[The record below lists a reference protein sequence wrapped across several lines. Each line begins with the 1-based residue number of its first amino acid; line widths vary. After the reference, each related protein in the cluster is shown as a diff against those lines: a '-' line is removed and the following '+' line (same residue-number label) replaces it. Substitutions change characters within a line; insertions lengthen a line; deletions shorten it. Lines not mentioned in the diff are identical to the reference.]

1 MKDLP
6 QPKLHQLQYYINLLL
21 HLLLI
26 IYYINFELKMSLIE
40 PAKAKMWQAFYKHC
54 DKHQLHQKH
63 LKSGHKN
70 YIAVLKLFK
79 LFDLKNEIL
88 NLNTLNI

>member
-40 PAKAKMWQAFYKHC
+40 PAKAKM
-54 DKHQLHQKH
+54 
-63 LKSGHKN
+63 
-70 YIAVLKLFK
+70 
-79 LFDLKNEIL
+79 
-88 NLNTLNI
+88 